1 MDIKTRL
8 FFTVLIGFF
17 VFLVTIISLV
27 SIIKT
32 NKQVNIS
39 NATNKQNL
47 RLKEINTFEAF
58 AQIKKEINNN
68 NNISSNNNNNN
79 SLLSFV
85 KNSKQTTQRIA
96 AENSNDYGVSPVDE
110 EYSLFV
116 VNPFEDPDN
125 IRNLR
130 SLNKDLFGEDL
141 HLHSNSNM
149 NNNNNKSIDDIEIGQ
164 AKKMSNIILYCN
176 LLLKQSKMMYSIG
189 YISKFLELL
198 SKTKEYLQVIDP
210 KNKYNPNLKASKKA
224 VNRLIQ
230 GIKQFSKI
238 PENKTEEAQSYI
250 YDLQVIY
257 ETLDSI
263 ILRLSS
269 SIYELET
276 YIEFDI
282 DKLQKLDEK
291 YRNYSIFSKGNPLE
305 TQMTIKNENLAKP
318 ANTNMFVSSNAD
330 LNASNAF
337 SIDPNTVNYVDPQ
350 DYQTEI
356 NRQRTLFNVPENSV
370 SNISN
375 SLSFPTGS
383 NGNTIISQNNNNNN
397 NNNKTTNNLTN
408 NNDLNNSTSNINNT
422 RNVSVQNQ
430 NNNTQTQSNQL
441 NRQQDQRRIIIV

>member
-8 FFTVLIGFF
+8 FFTILIGFF
-17 VFLVTIISLV
+17 VFLVTIISVV

-32 NKQVNIS
+32 NKQVNAS
-39 NATNKQNL
+39 NATNNQKL

-58 AQIKKEINNN
+58 AEIKKEINN
-68 NNISSNNNNNN
+68 NNNNNN

-96 AENSNDYGVSPVDE
+96 AENSSNNYGFSPVDE

-116 VNPFEDPDN
+116 VNPFEEPDN

-141 HLHSNSNM
+141 HLHSNSNNINSS

-230 GIKQFSKI
+230 GIKQFSKV

-291 YRNYSIFSKGNPLE
+291 YRNYSIFSQGNPLE

-318 ANTNMFVSSNAD
+318 ANTNMFVSPNAD

-350 DYQTEI
+350 DYQAEI
-356 NRQRTLFNVPENSV
+356 NRQRTLFDVPENSV

-383 NGNTIISQNNNNNN
+383 NGNTIISQNNNNNT
-397 NNNKTTNNLTN
+397 NKTTNNLTN
-408 NNDLNNSTSNINNT
+408 NNDMNNSTSNINNT
-422 RNVSVQNQ
+422 RNISVQNQ